1 MCRTSR
7 RDFQFPTGSPFGAA
21 KKFNLACSNHRR
33 SGNLTGHL
41 LVKRH
46 GQDKRMDKAN
56 TKNQKLISWV
66 NEMADLCRPERI
78 HWCDGSAEENQTL
91 CDLMVKSGTFIR
103 LNETTRPNSYL
114 ARSHPSDVARVEDRT
129 FICSKTKDDAG
140 PTNQWA
146 DPTEMKQ
153 KLLGLFKGSM
163 KGRTMYVIP
172 FAMGPLGSPLCKV
185 GIEITDSP
193 YVVVSMRIMTRMGK
207 AVLDKLGADGPFIP
221 CVHSVGAPLQPGQ
234 EDVSWPCEPDPQKK
248 FIVHFPEEPSIWSFG
263 SGYGGNALLGK
274 KCLALRIAS
283 VIAKREGWMA
293 EHMLIFCL
301 ISPKGK
307 RHYIA
312 GAFPSACGKT
322 NLAMMQPTV
331 PGWKVTCI
339 GDDIAWLRIGRDG
352 RLYAMNPESGF
363 FGVAPGTSMRSNP
376 NAVVTIAKNSIF
388 TNVALAPG
396 NEVWWEDSG
405 IPAPARA
412 IDWEGQEWTPASGRK
427 AAHPNSRFTAPV
439 AQCPVIDPD
448 WQNPEGVPLSAIL
461 FGGRRPDT
469 IPLVNEA
476 FDWEHGVFLGS
487 ACASE
492 TTTAALGR
500 TGVLRRD
507 PFAMLPFCGYHM
519 GDYFA
524 HWLSFTQRTDRGK
537 LPKIYFVNW
546 FRKDGGGRWLWPG
559 YGENSRVLKWI
570 CERVDGTGK
579 AQKTPI
585 GNLPTPDALDMSGL
599 DLPAG
604 NLRQLLEVDV
614 AGWRKEVEDIA
625 ASYARFD
632 SKLPKTLTDQ
642 LDGLRK
648 RLGQD

>member
-1 MCRTSR
+1 MTS
-7 RDFQFPTGSPFGAA
+7 
-21 KKFNLACSNHRR
+21 KKWN
-33 SGNLTGHL
+33 
-41 LVKRH
+41 VP
-46 GQDKRMDKAN
+46 N
-56 TKNQKLISWV
+56 TTNRKLIAWV
-66 NEMADLCRPERI
+66 KEMEALCQPAQI
-78 HWCDGSAEENQTL
+78 HWCDGSAEENQAL
-91 CDLMVKSGTFIR
+91 CDLMVKSGTFIK
-103 LNETTRPNSYL
+103 LNEKKRPNSYL

-129 FICSKTKDDAG
+129 FICSRTKDDAG

-146 DPTEMKQ
+146 DPAEMKQ
-153 KLLGLFKGSM
+153 KLLGLFKGAM

-172 FAMGPLGSPLCKV
+172 FAMGQLDSPLCKI
-185 GIEITDSP
+185 GIEVSDSP
-193 YVVVSMRIMTRMGK
+193 YVVVNMRIMTRMGQ
-207 AVLDKLGADGPFIP
+207 AVLDKLGANGAFIP
-221 CVHSVGAPLQPGQ
+221 CLHSVGAPLSPGQ
-234 EDVSWPCEPDPQKK
+234 QDVSWPCEPDPQKK
-248 FIVHFPEEPSIWSFG
+248 YIVHFPEEPSIWSYG

-283 VIAKREGWMA
+283 VVAKREGWLA

-301 ISPKGK
+301 TSPKGK
-307 RHYIA
+307 KHYIA
-312 GAFPSACGKT
+312 AAFPSACGKT

-331 PGWKVTCI
+331 PGWKATCV
-339 GDDIAWLRIGRDG
+339 GDDIAWIRIGKDG
-352 RLYAMNPESGF
+352 RLYAINPESGF
-363 FGVAPGTSMRSNP
+363 FGVAPGTSRQSNP
-376 NAVVTIAKNSIF
+376 NAIDTIARNSIF
-388 TNVALAPG
+388 TNVALAPVD
-396 NEVWWEDSG
+396 EAWWEDSG
-405 IPAPARA
+405 VPAPATA

-461 FGGRRPDT
+461 FGGRRPNT

-500 TGVLRRD
+500 AGVLRHD

-524 HWLSFTQRTDRGK
+524 HWLSFAQRTDRAK

-546 FRKDGGGRWLWPG
+546 FRKNGDGRWLWPG

-579 AQKTPI
+579 AQQTPI
-585 GNLPTPDALDMSGL
+585 GNLPTPDALDLSGL
-599 DLPAG
+599 DLPDG
-604 NLRQLLEVDV
+604 NLRHLLEVDL
-614 AGWRKEVEDIA
+614 AGWQKEADDIA
-625 ASYARFD
+625 KSYARYEN
-632 SKLPKTLTDQ
+632 KLPKALTDQ

-648 RLGQD
+648 RLG

>member
-1 MCRTSR
+1 MTSKMWNV
-7 RDFQFPTGSPFGAA
+7 P
-21 KKFNLACSNHRR
+21 
-33 SGNLTGHL
+33 
-41 LVKRH
+41 
-46 GQDKRMDKAN
+46 N
-56 TKNQKLISWV
+56 TTNQKLIAWV
-66 NEMADLCRPERI
+66 KQMEELCQPGQV

-91 CDLMVKSGTFIR
+91 CDLMVKSGTFIK
-103 LNETTRPNSYL
+103 LNEKSRPNSYL

-129 FICSKTKDDAG
+129 FICSKTKDEAG

-146 DPTEMKQ
+146 EPAEMKR

-172 FAMGPLGSPLCKV
+172 YAMGPLGSPLCKIGV
-185 GIEITDSP
+185 EVTDSP
-193 YVVVSMRIMTRMGK
+193 YVVVNMRIMTRMGG
-207 AVLDKLGADGPFIP
+207 AVLDNLGADGTFVP

-234 EDVSWPCEPDPQKK
+234 KDVSWPCEPDPQKK

-274 KCLALRIAS
+274 KCLSLRIAS
-283 VIAKREGWMA
+283 VIAKKEGWLA
-293 EHMLIFCL
+293 EHMLLFCL

-322 NLAMMQPTV
+322 NLAMMRPTV

-339 GDDIAWLRIGRDG
+339 GDDIAWIRVGRDG
-352 RLYAMNPESGF
+352 RLYAINPECGF
-363 FGVAPGTSMRSNP
+363 FGVAPGTSMQSNP
-376 NAVVTIAKNSIF
+376 NAVATFAKNSIF
-388 TNVALAPG
+388 TNVALTPEG
-396 NEVWWEDSG
+396 DVWWEDSG
-405 IPAPARA
+405 IRAPAKA
-412 IDWEGQEWTPASGRK
+412 IDWEGEEWTPASGRK
-427 AAHPNSRFTAPV
+427 AAHPNSRFTAP
-439 AQCPVIDPD
+439 ASQCPVMDPD

-461 FGGRRPDT
+461 FGGRRPNT

-500 TGVLRRD
+500 AGVLRRD

-524 HWLSFTQRTDRGK
+524 HWLSFAQRTGRGK

-546 FRKDGGGRWLWPG
+546 FRKNGGGRWLWPG

-570 CERVDGTGK
+570 CERVEGTGK
-579 AQKTPI
+579 AQQTPI
-585 GNLPTPDALDMSGL
+585 GNLPAPDALDMSGL

-604 NLRQLLEVDV
+604 NLRDLLEVDV
-614 AGWRKEVEDIA
+614 AGWKKEVGDTA
-625 ASYARFD
+625 ASYARYD
-632 SKLPKTLTDQ
+632 NKLPKTLSDQ

-648 RLGQD
+648 RLG

>member
-1 MCRTSR
+1 MTSKMWNV
-7 RDFQFPTGSPFGAA
+7 P
-21 KKFNLACSNHRR
+21 
-33 SGNLTGHL
+33 
-41 LVKRH
+41 
-46 GQDKRMDKAN
+46 N
-56 TKNQKLISWV
+56 TTNQKLIEWV
-66 NEMADLCRPERI
+66 KRTADLCQPDQI

-91 CDLMVKSGTFIR
+91 CDLMVKSGTFIK
-103 LNETTRPNSYL
+103 LNEKKRPNSYL

-129 FICSKTKDDAG
+129 FICSKTKDEAG

-146 DPTEMKQ
+146 DPAEMKQ

-172 FAMGPLGSPLCKV
+172 FAMGPLASPLCKI

-193 YVVVSMRIMTRMGK
+193 YVVVNMRIMTRMGQ
-207 AVLDKLGADGPFIP
+207 AVLDKLGADGTFIP
-221 CVHSVGAPLQPGQ
+221 CLHSVGAPLAPGQ
-234 EDVSWPCEPDPQKK
+234 KDVSWPCEPDPQKK
-248 FIVHFPEEPSIWSFG
+248 YIVHFPEEPSIWSFG

-283 VIAKREGWMA
+283 VVAKREGWLA

-301 ISPKGK
+301 TSPKGT
-307 RHYIA
+307 RHYVA
-312 GAFPSACGKT
+312 AAFPSACGKT

-331 PGWKVTCI
+331 PGWKATCI
-339 GDDIAWLRIGRDG
+339 GDDIAWIRIGKDG
-352 RLYAMNPESGF
+352 RLYAINPESGF
-363 FGVAPGTSMRSNP
+363 FGVAPGTSKRSNP

-396 NEVWWEDSG
+396 NEAWWEDSG
-405 IPAPARA
+405 NPVPPTA
-412 IDWEGQEWTPASGRK
+412 IDWEGEPWTPASGRK

-461 FGGRRPDT
+461 FGGRRPNT

-500 TGVLRRD
+500 AGVLRHD

-524 HWLSFTQRTDRGK
+524 HWLSFAQRTARAK

-546 FRKDGGGRWLWPG
+546 FRKNGDGRFLWPG

-585 GNLPTPDALDMSGL
+585 GNLPTPDALDLSGL
-599 DLPAG
+599 ELPDG

-614 AGWRKEVEDIA
+614 AGWKKEAEDIA

-632 SKLPKTLTDQ
+632 NKLPKTLTEQ

-648 RLGQD
+648 RLSQD